1 MRYQEKESLL
11 HLYAKQTL
19 HKWLL
24 EAQEPN
30 NDGGILKPFS
40 WRLNYGIF
48 MELPFYETSDPYYFE
63 QSKGLIDYEPIE
75 IDYTKPYE
83 QIRCQDPRG
92 KDPLQWF
99 DKTIDRGKILFVPDI
114 TIFHKGTPKYLIE
127 IVHTNPVSE
136 QKIDKIINFFDY
148 GIEVHEV
155 NVKDILKVDKL
166 VRPSKIKTK
175 CILSYQYGTWHRNSS
190 SNNLRNFRKNQI
202 YTGPKIRMPR

>member
-83 QIRCQDPRG
+83 QIRCQDQEAKTRFNGLTKQLTGG
-92 KDPLQWF
+92 KF
-99 DKTIDRGKILFVPDI
+99 
-114 TIFHKGTPKYLIE
+114 YLYL
-127 IVHTNPVSE
+127 TLPY
-136 QKIDKIINFFDY
+136 F
-148 GIEVHEV
+148 
-155 NVKDILKVDKL
+155 
-166 VRPSKIKTK
+166 TK
-175 CILSYQYGTWHRNSS
+175 ARQSI
-190 SNNLRNFRKNQI
+190 
-202 YTGPKIRMPR
+202 

>member
-19 HKWLL
+19 HKWLK
-24 EAQEPN
+24 EIDDK
-30 NDGGILKPFS
+30 NDFCGLPPFE
-40 WRLNYGIF
+40 WRSNYGIF
-48 MELPFYETSDPYYFE
+48 MELPFYETSDHYYFE
-63 QSKGLIDYEPIE
+63 QSKGLIDYDPPE
-75 IDYTKPYE
+75 IDWSKPYE
-83 QIRCQDPRG
+83 ETKYEDPRG

-99 DKTIDRGKILFVPDI
+99 DKSIDRGKILFVPDI
-114 TIFHKGTPKYLIE
+114 TIFHKGTPKFLIE

-136 QKIDKIINFFDY
+136 QKIDKIIDFFDY

-175 CILSYQYGTWHRNSS
+175 CILSYQYGTWNRNSS
-190 SNNLRNFRKNQI
+190 SNNSRNFRKNQI

>member
-127 IVHTNPVSE
+127 IVHTNPVNE
-136 QKIDKIINFFDY
+136 YKLQKICRFFDGY
-148 GIEVHEV
+148 TVEVHEV
-155 NVKDILKVDKL
+155 KVHDILNSDKL
-166 VRPSKIKTK
+166 NVPKEIKTK
-175 CILSYQYGTWHRNSS
+175 MILE
-190 SNNLRNFRKNQI
+190 I
-202 YTGPKIRMPR
+202 